1 MGLVEVVMTAGNIA
15 HDLNFFLR
23 LAFAMQEDDDFIKLL
38 NGIRTGENP
47 AALEYIAKKCSRDLS
62 VADGILP
69 TVLYSK

>member
-1 MGLVEVVMTAGNIA
+1 
-15 HDLNFFLR
+15 
-23 LAFAMQEDDDFIKLL
+23 MQGDGDFIKML

-47 AALEYIAKKCSRDLS
+47 AALEDIAKRCSRDLS